1 MKFLRQLHIDIIPL
15 LAYVIVCCI
24 VFAIMREQTAYA
36 SLGVSCAYIYVLFC
50 YFYNIVYRERKL
62 FKIDIVM
69 MVLMVMT
76 YVNVTISGSGGFEY
90 YKKMIMFFA
99 SMIWML
105 ICSRTS
111 ITKNTIKIVFIISII
126 IASLYVI
133 YFRSGWSE
141 FEGQTLLSLHFSNP
155 NLAGM
160 FLLVSALYLSLILF
174 SGELFNLRLIIH
186 VMVGLLLVSNLYL
199 ILLTGCRSSFLAYFF
214 FIMLVILDYISK
226 GNFRLKHWMIFLLAI
241 LPLVFAIVYVLQ
253 ASSISDVSISL
264 VGDQEGA
271 KENSSR
277 LPVWL
282 PAFETIVEHPI
293 TGDYYGISEGTGM
306 SQMHNTHVDV
316 LASYGLLPF
325 VLFVYLLYRCTIN
338 VTIGAHNRFQRVSV
352 YAFLSCFISGTFEA
366 ALVSGSTGFFLIAF
380 GFLLLANTSPYENSP
395 SK

>member
-24 VFAIMREQTAYA
+24 VFAIMREQVEYA
-36 SLGVSCAYIYVLFC
+36 SLGVSCAYIYVLFS
-50 YFYNIVYRERKL
+50 YFYNIAYRERRL
-62 FKIDIVM
+62 FKIDAVM

-76 YVNVTISGSGGFEY
+76 FVNVTISGSGGFEY

-99 SMIWML
+99 SMMWML

-111 ITKNTIKIVFIISII
+111 LTKNTIKLVFIISII
-126 IASLYVI
+126 IALLYVF

-141 FEGQTLLSLHFSNP
+141 FEGETLLSLHFSNP

-160 FLLVSALYLSLILF
+160 FLLVSALYLSMMLF
-174 SGELFNLRLIIH
+174 SGELFNLHLFFRI
-186 VMVGLLLVSNLYL
+186 MVLGGLVSNLYL
-199 ILLTGCRSSFLAYFF
+199 ILLTGCRSSLLAYVF

-226 GNFRLKHWMIFLLAI
+226 GNFRLKHWMIFLWAI
-241 LPLVFAIVYVLQ
+241 LPLVFAIVYVLH
-253 ASSISDVSISL
+253 ASSISDVSVSL
-264 VGDQEGA
+264 VAVQEGA

-282 PAFETIVEHPI
+282 PAFESIVEHPI
-293 TGDYYGISEGTGM
+293 TGDYYGISGGTGM

-325 VLFVYLLYRCTIN
+325 VLFIYMLYRCTVN
-338 VTIGAHNRFQRVSV
+338 VADGLHSRFQRVSL
-352 YAFLSCFISGTFEA
+352 YAFLSCFISGVFEA

-380 GFLLLANTSPYENSP
+380 GFLLLANYSSYENSP
-395 SK
+395 S